1 MPKHNFKSLDYLLH
15 GNDRQRLA
23 FEEMNKLQIFK
34 TLQPFDP
41 VLTGTL
47 PIGIDIPSSDLD
59 IICECVDHNAF
70 AEVLVHEFGS
80 LHNFKISTAYANK
93 LKATICEFEFGSFVF
108 EIFGQNLPTEE
119 QNAYRH
125 MIKEHTILLEKGE
138 EFRKQIIALKLR
150 GIKTEPAFADLLG
163 LEGDP
168 YKAILDY

>member
-1 MPKHNFKSLDYLLH
+1 
-15 GNDRQRLA
+15 
-23 FEEMNKLQIFK
+23 MNLN
-34 TLQPFDP
+34 L
-41 VLTGTL
+41 
-47 PIGIDIPSSDLD
+47 
-59 IICECVDHNAF
+59 
-70 AEVLVHEFGS
+70 
-80 LHNFKISTAYANK
+80 
-93 LKATICEFEFGSFVF
+93 GSFVF

-125 MIKEHTILLEKGE
+125 MIKEHSILLEKGE